1 MISVDEMKKLLSDV
15 YGINSPEELDR
26 ALEKI
31 GGIDIALFTKERKE
45 LQFFMLEHLRV
56 KCFRY
61 GK

>member
-26 ALEKI
+26 ELEKI

-45 LQFFMLEHLRV
+45 QAMSMA
-56 KCFRY
+56 
-61 GK
+61 G

>member
-45 LQFFMLEHLRV
+45 QAISMA
-56 KCFRY
+56 
-61 GK
+61 G